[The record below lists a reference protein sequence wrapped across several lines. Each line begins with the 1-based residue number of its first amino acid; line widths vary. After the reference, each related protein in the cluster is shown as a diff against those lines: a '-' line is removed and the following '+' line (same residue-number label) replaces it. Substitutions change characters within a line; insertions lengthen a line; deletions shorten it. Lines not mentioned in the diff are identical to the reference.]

1 MPYNVLSFGSSDVG
15 LVRQNNEDSWNFLSK
30 ERFFVL
36 ADGMGGHQAGEVAAA
51 ETVSVLCQLI
61 QKAWHNSEKLTLEE
75 SEGYLRHAIEV
86 ANRFIYQL
94 SKSDDEFR
102 GMGTTLCTVFFHDDG
117 VIYAHVG
124 DSRIYCFHAG
134 KLELFTHDDSLM
146 REMMDLGQLNQKQI
160 SESLYK
166 NVLTKAVGTEIN
178 IDPSVHT
185 TDVYAGDIYLM
196 CTDGLSDLVSFEEIE
211 EILTNYS
218 SLEDA
223 GQALIKRAKE
233 NGGYDNI
240 TLILMQ
246 IKEN

>member
-1 MPYNVLSFGSSDVG
+1 MSYKVLSFGSSDIG
-15 LVRQNNEDSWNFLSK
+15 LVRQNNEDAWNSLPQ

-36 ADGMGGHQAGEVAAA
+36 ADGMGGHKAGEVASA
-51 ETVSVLCQLI
+51 ETVSVLSQLI

-86 ANRFIYQL
+86 VNRIIYQL

-117 VIYAHVG
+117 IIYAHVG

-134 KLELFTHDDSLM
+134 KLDLLTNDDSLM
-146 REMMDLGQLNQKQI
+146 REMMDLGQLNEKQI
-160 SESLYK
+160 SEALYK
-166 NVLTKAVGTEIN
+166 NVLTKAVGTELH

-185 TDVYAGDIYLM
+185 IDVCQNDIYLM

-211 EILTNYS
+211 EILNLST

-223 GQALIKRAKE
+223 GNSLVKRAKE